1 MENYQ
6 KQDDKPLGSLESLL
20 KAALALSPADR
31 AVLVDYLL
39 DSLDGTSQEEI
50 DSVWREEIER
60 RIRAIDEGSVDLVPG
75 EEVLAKLRSR
85 FK

>member
-20 KAALALSPADR
+20 KAALALSPAER
-31 AVLVDYLL
+31 AMLVDYLL

-60 RIRAIDEGSVDLVPG
+60 RIRAIDEGSVDLIPG

>member
-6 KQDDKPLGSLESLL
+6 KRDDKTPGSLEALL

-31 AVLVDYLL
+31 AMLVDYLL
-39 DSLDGTSQEEI
+39 DSLDGTSEEEI
-50 DSVWREEIER
+50 ESVWREEIER
-60 RIRAIDEGSVDLVPG
+60 RIRAIDEGRVDLIPG

>member
-31 AVLVDYLL
+31 AMLVDYLL

-60 RIRAIDEGSVDLVPG
+60 RIRAIDEGSVDLIPG

>member
-60 RIRAIDEGSVDLVPG
+60 RIRAIDEGSVDLIPG